1 MGIVFVLVSEQK
13 PGRREVPMV
22 PAWKG
27 TWERSCLCRDSGA
40 GAQVAE
46 RAGTCAPSVR
56 MWLLMAAGVE
66 GREEGWVLQRLC
78 DAAAPLQVPG
88 GSELSTAITHFG
100 F

>member
-1 MGIVFVLVSEQK
+1 MGIGFVLVSEQK
-13 PGRREVPMV
+13 PGRREDPMV

-46 RAGTCAPSVR
+46 RAGTCARSVR
-56 MWLLMAAGVE
+56 MRLLVAAGVGE
-66 GREEGWVLQRLC
+66 REEGWVPQRLC
-78 DAAAPLQVPG
+78 DAAAPLQVLG
-88 GSELSTAITHFG
+88 GPELSTSITHFG

>member
-1 MGIVFVLVSEQK
+1 MLKAAGKGCFIYRGLHDCLDPGIFVRKEYGNWIFLVSEQK

-66 GREEGWVLQRLC
+66 G
-78 DAAAPLQVPG
+78 
-88 GSELSTAITHFG
+88 
-100 F
+100 